1 MLAGVQGYTHAQKH
15 KLTFPS
21 YPKKSFHP
29 LLDVLYMY
37 KKKTGKLGK
46 LWPFFNYIRAS

>member
-1 MLAGVQGYTHAQKH
+1 M
-15 KLTFPS
+15 LTFPS

-37 KKKTGKLGK
+37 KKKQVNWGNYGHFSIIYVPHSCGKLA
-46 LWPFFNYIRAS
+46 R